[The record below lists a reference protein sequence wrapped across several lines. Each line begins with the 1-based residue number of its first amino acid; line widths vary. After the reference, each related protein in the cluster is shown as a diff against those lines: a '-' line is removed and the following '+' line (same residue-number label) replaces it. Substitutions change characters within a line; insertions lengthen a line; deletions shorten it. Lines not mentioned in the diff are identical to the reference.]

1 MNATATRQLTRVFPN
16 TRSGSEKDRFRERF
30 QRSLR
35 SCIRKGFT
43 MEESFGMIW
52 VETWEEIEIN
62 DEEQSILYDELIRWA
77 KTSLSGEV
85 RPLTALIHQS
95 YSRPQAAA

>member
-1 MNATATRQLTRVFPN
+1 MNATATRHLPRAFSN
-16 TRSGSEKDRFRERF
+16 TRSGAQKDRFREEF

-43 MEESFGMIW
+43 IDESFVMIW

-62 DEEQSILYDELIRWA
+62 DEEQSALYDELIRWA
-77 KTSLSGEV
+77 KNSFSSEI
-85 RPLTALIHQS
+85 RPLTTLIHQS
-95 YSRPQAAA
+95 YSLHQAVV